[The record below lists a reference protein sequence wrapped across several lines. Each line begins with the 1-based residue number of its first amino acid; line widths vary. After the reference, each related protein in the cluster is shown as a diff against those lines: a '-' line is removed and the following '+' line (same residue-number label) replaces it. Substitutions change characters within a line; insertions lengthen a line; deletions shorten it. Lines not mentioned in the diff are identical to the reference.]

1 MIIVN
6 YTKYLKGDINVQF
19 IWENDQQFLSIRKR
33 EFDIAVNTNEGF
45 TTIEDDELKFT
56 FDFEM
61 FDEKVD
67 TIDTFIQD
75 TLYSCYYRIN
85 LFTRSDFIGK
95 RTLTIWKTFVKNK
108 KCNRSGLKILKVVAP
123 HLGNPRFVNF
133 EI

>member
-6 YTKYLKGDINVQF
+6 YAKYLKGDINVQF

-45 TTIEDDELKFT
+45 TTIEEDELKFT

-108 KCNRSGLKILKVVAP
+108 KCNRAGLKMLKITAP
-123 HLGNPRFVNF
+123 HLGNPRFMDF
-133 EI
+133 KL

>member
-6 YTKYLKGDINVQF
+6 YAKYLKGDINVQF
-19 IWENDQQFLSIRKR
+19 IWGYDRLFLSIRKR
-33 EFDIAVNTNEGF
+33 DFDIAVNTNEGF
-45 TTIEDDELKFT
+45 TTIEEDELKFT

-61 FDEKVD
+61 FNEKVD

-108 KCNRSGLKILKVVAP
+108 KCNRAGLKMLKITAP
-123 HLGNPRFVNF
+123 HLGNPRFMDF
-133 EI
+133 KL

>member
-45 TTIEDDELKFT
+45 TTIEEDELKFT

-108 KCNRSGLKILKVVAP
+108 KCNRAGLKMLKITAP
-123 HLGNPRFVNF
+123 HLGNPRFMDF
-133 EI
+133 KL

>member
-19 IWENDQQFLSIRKR
+19 IWENDKQFLSIRKR
-33 EFDIAVNTNEGF
+33 DFDIAVNTNEGF

-75 TLYSCYYRIN
+75 TLYSCHYRIN
-85 LFTRSDFIGK
+85 LFTRSDFIRK

-108 KCNRSGLKILKVVAP
+108 KCNRLGLKMLKIFAP

>member
-67 TIDTFIQD
+67 TIDTLIKD
-75 TLYSCYYRIN
+75 TLYPCYYRIN
-85 LFTRSDFIGK
+85 LFKRSDFIGK

-108 KCNRSGLKILKVVAP
+108 KCNRAGLKMLKGVSE
-123 HLGNPRFVNF
+123 HLGNPKFIDF
-133 EI
+133 KL

>member
-6 YTKYLKGDINVQF
+6 YAKYLKGDINVQF
-19 IWENDQQFLSIRKR
+19 IWGDVIFLSIRKR
-33 EFDIAVNTNEGF
+33 DFDIAVNTKEGF
-45 TTIEDDELKFT
+45 TTIEEDELKFT

-108 KCNRSGLKILKVVAP
+108 KCNRAGLKMLKITAP
-123 HLGNPRFVNF
+123 HLGNPRFMDF
-133 EI
+133 KL

>member
-45 TTIEDDELKFT
+45 TTIEEDELKFT

-61 FDEKVD
+61 FNEKVD

-108 KCNRSGLKILKVVAP
+108 KCNRAGLKMLKITAP
-123 HLGNPRFVNF
+123 HLGNPRFMDF
-133 EI
+133 KL